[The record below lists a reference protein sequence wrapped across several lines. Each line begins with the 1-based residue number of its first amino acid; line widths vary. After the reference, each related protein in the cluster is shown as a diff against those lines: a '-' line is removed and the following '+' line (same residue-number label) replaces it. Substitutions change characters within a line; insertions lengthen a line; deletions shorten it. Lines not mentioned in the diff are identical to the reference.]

1 MPIWY
6 EDINKN
12 RPNFMENF
20 HEVECTG
27 GWESFSKNNEQSARE
42 IYSGLKS
49 MKIAW
54 KWGLL
59 NT

>member
-54 KWGLL
+54 K
-59 NT
+59 